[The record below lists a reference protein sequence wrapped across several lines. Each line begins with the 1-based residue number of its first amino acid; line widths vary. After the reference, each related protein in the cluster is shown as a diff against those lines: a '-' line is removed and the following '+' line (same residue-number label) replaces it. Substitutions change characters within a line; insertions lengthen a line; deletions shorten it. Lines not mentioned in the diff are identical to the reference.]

1 MRRLILLIFSLFF
14 FTFASAERPVKDVKN
29 NFRNFGSRTT
39 KIVLS
44 EDGIIDA
51 YIRDAVTKEWKISP
65 YEFCTPQEYEVI
77 KEDTSFFFLL
87 RTDGIFSKE
96 YEPSIE
102 FLSLIKG
109 GPKFK
114 RGLFMSTEL
123 ISLPFQAKD
132 DDSGEIIP
140 FIPAFLQIIQD
151 YIMAVQKNILASI
164 SGNVVLGDLSGINGK
179 TLLFKEGDI
188 AFPAEKDEI
197 KWIFRGRA
205 EVVSQDVIESAI
217 SEISQDVVIGLVISP
232 LKAHKGGYC
241 YKLVIDPAEG
251 KLYYF
256 KKNRINEKSPVGFSR
271 NDINKL
277 SAPYKR

>member
-51 YIRDAVTKEWKISP
+51 YIRDAVKKEWKISP

-217 SEISQDVVIGLVISP
+217 SEISQDVAIGLVISP